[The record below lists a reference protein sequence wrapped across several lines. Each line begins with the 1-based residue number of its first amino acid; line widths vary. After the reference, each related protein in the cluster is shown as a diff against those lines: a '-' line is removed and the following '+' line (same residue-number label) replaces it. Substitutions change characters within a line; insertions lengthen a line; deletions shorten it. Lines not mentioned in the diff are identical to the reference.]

1 MKNGIM
7 TGKIEEFIGQTR
19 AFLEPFLETISIVEK
34 KKKKIVAG
42 AVFQNKSF
50 KTKSLCRLQLQT
62 VQVI

>member
-19 AFLEPFLETISIVEK
+19 AVLEPFLETIS
-34 KKKKIVAG
+34 IVAG

>member
-34 KKKKIVAG
+34 KKKIVAG

>member
-19 AFLEPFLETISIVEK
+19 AFLEPFLETISIV
-34 KKKKIVAG
+34 AG

-50 KTKSLCRLQLQT
+50 KTKSLCRLQIQT